1 MRFSSLT
8 PFLPNCLLPC
18 RHTPAA
24 GAEPVE
30 FGIVG
35 GGELGEL
42 GNMQMGRG
50 GGEGGYTMVI
60 FVMIIAIMSIMM
72 GVAVQTVEFQMRR
85 EREAELIF
93 RGQQYVEAIRLY
105 RLRYGRY
112 PMRLKEI
119 WEANPRVIRKKWK
132 DPITDSYDWGLIF
145 LGQEGGQIGAGGVAG
160 GRQPGLPNQ
169 PVATTT
175 PGAGVGG
182 TAGGGLAGGPRTGPG
197 GEKVGPIV
205 GVHTTSC
212 EESIKVY
219 EGRTTYCEWRFIQRD
234 QRQQVGPGGRP
245 GRPGRPTPGQP
256 GGPGGPGQPGGTPPP
271 GGGSGG
277 RLPPPP
283 LPTGTPY
290 P

>member
-1 MRFSSLT
+1 MVDGDES
-8 PFLPNCLLPC
+8 
-18 RHTPAA
+18 
-24 GAEPVE
+24 
-30 FGIVG
+30 
-35 GGELGEL
+35 
-42 GNMQMGRG
+42 GNMPIRMVGR
-50 GGEGGYTMVI
+50 EGGYTMII

-119 WEANPRVIRKKWK
+119 WEANPRVVRKKWK

-145 LGQEGGQIGAGGVAG
+145 LGQEGGQVGGGGAAG

-169 PVATTT
+169 PVPTTT

-182 TAGGGLAGGPRTGPG
+182 PAGGGLPGGSGRDQG

-205 GVHTTSC
+205 GVHSISC
-212 EESIKVY
+212 EESVKVY
-219 EGRTTYCEWRFIQRD
+219 EGRTTYCEWRFVHRE
-234 QRQQVGPGGRP
+234 QRQQGGPGGRP
-245 GRPGRPTPGQP
+245 GRPGRPVPGQP
-256 GGPGGPGQPGGTPPP
+256 GGPGGPGGPVGTPPT
-271 GGGSGG
+271 GGDGG
-277 RLPPPP
+277 MPPPP